1 MVLRGPKKDRRAFVG
16 WRWDVDRKDGVSF
29 WVVWVRVA
37 RPSGRFGRIASAWDR
52 VAVLHVHKSMRLS
65 RSEVWRRCVRK
76 KAMSHEDE
84 GVNEM
89 EGIHGETNQGL
100 KKVLDWKDLTMLG
113 IGGIIGA
120 GVFVLT
126 GVAAESKAGPA
137 VAISYTLASVASL
150 FSALCYSE
158 FASEFPIAGGAFN
171 YVAMTF
177 GELLAW
183 IVGCNLI
190 LEYTLSAAA
199 IARGFSS
206 YLSTLFGM
214 HPTALI
220 TNLGPIPLDFTA
232 LLVIGL
238 LCAILAY
245 GIEESSKFNMV
256 ITGLN
261 VATILIVFIAGV
273 GQIDAANYNPFTP
286 FGVRGIFAGAS
297 IVFFSFIGFDTVSTA
312 AEETKNPS
320 FDLPVGIVGSLGI
333 CTILYVLMCLVITG
347 MVPFSEID
355 TNAPFSAAF
364 DAAGMSWVSRIVSL
378 GAVAGITTSI
388 MVSLLG
394 QTRIYLVLAR
404 EGLLPPVFA
413 QVHETRGTPVFATAV
428 TAVTAGLLSFLFDIE
443 ILAELVSI
451 GTLFVFA
458 CVCAAVLWRRYRVEE
473 RPALP
478 LGWRL
483 AAVVLL
489 SVVIG
494 EISRFDEPFWILA
507 PLLLVLVGI
516 SYSLSRL
523 PLAEHGPQKFKVPFV
538 PYIPVMGI
546 FSAIYLIGSLGIL
559 AYVRFVVWSGLSTVL
574 YLLYGVHYSNID
586 AESEMVPIV
595 DKRGM
600 ALSSRPL
607 DDDLQNL
614 D

>member
-1 MVLRGPKKDRRAFVG
+1 MRFAGPGRRFEGNA
-16 WRWDVDRKDGVSF
+16 SS
-29 WVVWVRVA
+29 
-37 RPSGRFGRIASAWDR
+37 SGRGAVRLVF
-52 VAVLHVHKSMRLS
+52 VAMRLS
-65 RSEVWRRCVRK
+65 RGEVWRRCVRK
-76 KAMSHEDE
+76 KPMSHEE
-84 GVNEM
+84 GGP
-89 EGIHGETNQGL
+89 EGMDGNHGETSQGL

-220 TNLGPIPLDFTA
+220 VNLGPLPLDFTA
-232 LLVIGL
+232 LTVIIL

-245 GIEESSKFNMV
+245 GIEESSKFNIV

-261 VATILIVFIAGV
+261 VATILVVFVAGV
-273 GQIDAANYNPFTP
+273 GQIDTANYNPFNP
-286 FGVRGIFAGAS
+286 YGVRGIFAGAS

-312 AEETKNPS
+312 AEETKNPA

-347 MVPFSEID
+347 MVPYSQID

-364 DAAGMSWVSRIVSL
+364 DAAGMAWVSRIVSL

-413 QVHETRGTPVFATAV
+413 KVHETRGTPVFATAV

-458 CVCAAVLWRRYRVEE
+458 CVCGAVLWRRYRVEE

-483 AAVVLL
+483 ATVVAL
-489 SVVIG
+489 SVTIG
-494 EISRFDEPFWILA
+494 EVSRFEEPFWIII
-507 PLLLVLVGI
+507 PLLVFLAGVA
-516 SYSLSRL
+516 YSLSFL
-523 PLAEHGPQKFKVPFV
+523 PLAEDGPRNFKVPFV
-538 PYIPVMGI
+538 PYVPVLGI

-559 AYVRFVVWSGLSTVL
+559 AYIRFVVWSAISIVL
-574 YLLYGVHYSNID
+574 YLFYGVHYSNIE

-595 DKRGM
+595 DKQHRP
-600 ALSSRPL
+600 LSSMPL
-607 DDDLQNL
+607 DEDLQDL